1 MKEVIAVLSDIR
13 SIHNVGSIFRTAD
26 SAGIKELYLCGI
38 TPSPLD
44 RFGRVRPEFAKVALG
59 AERFVK
65 WESKKSTVSTL
76 STLSKKGYA
85 IVAIEQADTSKPYT
99 IMRKNNGKV
108 ALVVGNEVDGLSK
121 IVLKKADTIIEIP
134 MRGEKESLNVS
145 VAFGVVAYGIQY

>member
-108 ALVVGNEVDGLSK
+108 ALVVGNEVNGLSK
-121 IVLKKADTIIEIP
+121 TVLKKADTIIEIP

>member
-121 IVLKKADTIIEIP
+121 TVLKKADTIIEIP